1 MVWNN
6 QLNYCQIETTA
17 HPSPKTKNIYF
28 YLLSRIAPKK
38 ITFKMAP
45 DPILPKY
52 TQFWSRTWPVNI
64 SKFKYVHNGDGTLG
78 WTVKFWPPGKL
89 MDRQNVMVIS
99 LIGVSQFG
107 GTVKCAYTL
116 LRQKILSKL
125 TCFNPRPSFFNVFML
140 ALLEKSER
148 WELVHITHMMKDRQN
163 LLFGQGR
170 ISWKQI
176 TLQYFT
182 SKTND
187 PIVMR

>member
-6 QLNYCQIETTA
+6 HLNCCQIETTA
-17 HPSPKTKNIYF
+17 HPTPKTKNIYF
-28 YLLSRIAPKK
+28 YLLLRIAQNFV
-38 ITFKMAP
+38 TFKMAP

-52 TQFWSRTWPVNI
+52 TQFWSRSWRVNI
-64 SKFKYVHNGDGTLG
+64 SKFKYVHDGDGTLW
-78 WTVKFWPPGKL
+78 WTVKFWPPGKS
-89 MDRQNVMVIS
+89 MDRQNGMGIF

-116 LRQKILSKL
+116 LRQQILSKL

-140 ALLEKSER
+140 ALFEKSER
-148 WELVHITHMMKDRQN
+148 WEQVHITHVVKDRQN

-170 ISWKQI
+170 ISWKQV
-176 TLQYFT
+176 TFQYFT
-182 SKTND
+182 SKTID